1 MGAASSAERIGFETG
16 AMPSWLRHDGGIR
29 TVCDR
34 GGDRRGDGSDFTRR
48 RQRDVGGGSS
58 GRKVDGMIAFPVGME
73 VMVATNLPTREPLA
87 IAKTNR
93 DTLQRECEGKRIA
106 ERVAKCLTPFSAACQ
121 S

>member
-1 MGAASSAERIGFETG
+1 
-16 AMPSWLRHDGGIR
+16 
-29 TVCDR
+29 
-34 GGDRRGDGSDFTRR
+34 
-48 RQRDVGGGSS
+48 
-58 GRKVDGMIAFPVGME
+58 ME